1 MYFSETSLGDS
12 EEQPVVRTAVA
23 RLNYSMLYATFTFS
37 AFPFL
42 VHLVNSS
49 PFRSCTFSVSSKV
62 QALTSGNVLGMW
74 QDLWLWFI

>member
-1 MYFSETSLGDS
+1 M
-12 EEQPVVRTAVA
+12 VRTAVA

-49 PFRSCTFSVSSKV
+49 PFRPHLYIFC
-62 QALTSGNVLGMW
+62 LL
-74 QDLWLWFI
+74 